1 MFKLWFGINT
11 ADAVT
16 MPRFH
21 HQLLPNYTATER
33 PPYNMSQNLIE
44 ALELYGHDLQIKNF
58 KCVVQAISKEMN
70 GSIYAKSDP
79 RKGGYS
85 DGF

>member
-1 MFKLWFGINT
+1 MYKLWFGKT
-11 ADAVT
+11 TSESVT

-21 HQLLPNYTATER
+21 DQLLPDDTAIEES
-33 PPYNMSQNLIE
+33 PYNLSSNIVK
-44 ALELYGHDLQIKNF
+44 ALEGFGHNVKTKSF
-58 KCVVQAISKEMN
+58 FSVVQAISKEMN
-70 GSIYAKSDP
+70 GDIHAKSDP